1 MTLSVQ
7 FLSMAVMVAGGI
19 QAALTFDTYK
29 QLFRPASFWRQIGVD
44 VVFFLTEACV
54 LFYFLYQINGG
65 ILKFYLFLAILLGIS
80 IYYALLQRTYLWLLD
95 KLVRIVKGFFGII
108 LRIINRVVFQPITR
122 ILIQLFTLVVFI
134 FYILR
139 KIIALI
145 GKIIWWL
152 VEPLIP
158 EKIKRSGISFLKKC
172 SRIKDK
178 LLFRMKEMMKR

>member
-44 VVFFLTEACV
+44 IVFFLTEACV

-65 ILKFYLFLAILLGIS
+65 ILKFYLFLAVALGIS
-80 IYYALLQRTYLWLLD
+80 VYYALLQNWYLWLLD
-95 KLVRIVKGFFGII
+95 KLVRLVKGFVGMV
-108 LRIINRVVFQPITR
+108 LRILNRIVFQPIIW
-122 ILIQLFTLVVFI
+122 ILLQVFTLIVFI
-134 FYILR
+134 LHILQ
-139 KIIALI
+139 KVIGLI
-145 GKIIWWL
+145 GKMVWWL
-152 VEPLIP
+152 VGPLIP
-158 EKIKRSGISFLKKC
+158 EKIKRSGLSFLTKC

-178 LLFRMKEMMKR
+178 LLFRIKAMMKR